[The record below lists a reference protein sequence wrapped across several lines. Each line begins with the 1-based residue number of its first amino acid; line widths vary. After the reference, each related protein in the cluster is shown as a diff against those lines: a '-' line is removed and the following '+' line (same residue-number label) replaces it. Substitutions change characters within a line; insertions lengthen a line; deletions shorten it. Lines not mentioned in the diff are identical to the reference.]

1 MPDIALAQNLRR
13 AALAVDQ
20 RDKEGSE
27 TSIDGY
33 AHCGISKFLPLE
45 DVLEV
50 TDKAGVAQCVL
61 CQHLGEYD
69 NTYLATV
76 VSRYP
81 KRFAA
86 ACLVDPAG
94 PEAVEELRRWQAT
107 GRFRGLRILAETL
120 ESNQPLCLEAIRL
133 GMNLVVYSPGGI
145 TTALP
150 GLRRLLEQRSDG
162 TIVISH
168 LGDPQMEGDQLV
180 SGRQL
185 LELASE
191 PSIYVLLSGLSMF
204 CDYPYAPLQDLVSEV
219 IRSFGPQRILWGS
232 NFPVCGDSEA
242 YVRDL
247 QMVLA
252 GSWNLQDDEIEW
264 ITRRTAASIWFED
277 KSSA

>member
-1 MPDIALAQNLRR
+1 MI
-13 AALAVDQ
+13 
-20 RDKEGSE
+20 
-27 TSIDGY
+27 IDGY
-33 AHCGISKFLPLE
+33 AHCGISKFLPVK

-50 TDKAGVAQCVL
+50 TDQAGVSRCLL

-69 NTYLATV
+69 NSYLAGV

-81 KRFAA
+81 ERFAA
-86 ACLVDPAG
+86 ACLVDPDAPG
-94 PEAVEELRRWQAT
+94 AVEDLRRWHAT
-107 GRFRGLRILAETL
+107 GRFRGLRILAKTL
-120 ESNQPLCLEAIRL
+120 DSNQALCLEAIRL

-168 LGDPQMEGDQLV
+168 LGDPQIKEDQLV

-204 CDYPYAPLQDLVSEV
+204 CEYPYAPLGSLVSEV
-219 IRSFGPQRILWGS
+219 IGSFGPQRILWGS
-232 NFPVCGDSEA
+232 NFPVCGDGEA

-247 QMVLA
+247 QMVLS
-252 GSWNLQDDEIEW
+252 GSWNLQEEEIEW

-277 KSSA
+277 KSSG